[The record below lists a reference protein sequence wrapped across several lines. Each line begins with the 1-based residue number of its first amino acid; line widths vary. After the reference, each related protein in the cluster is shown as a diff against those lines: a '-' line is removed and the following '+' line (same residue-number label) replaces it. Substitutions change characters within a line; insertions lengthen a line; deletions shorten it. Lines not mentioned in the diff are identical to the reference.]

1 MEAPDADDVID
12 TAYPYDG
19 PHDDEMVASAAA
31 ALPRLVR
38 YLNNATGPGHR
49 KASLTYAATAYR
61 IVNELGAAI
70 DLLPQVLEQVMAFLQ
85 EQADDPTLYDDRYD
99 RPAADTA
106 IEAALWMDTA
116 LVHSR
121 MLASA
126 LAAVARR
133 AGHLGNNDPKD

>member
-49 KASLTYAATAYR
+49 SSSLTYAATADR
-61 IVNELGAAI
+61 IVNTLTSAI
-70 DLLPQVLEQVMAFLQ
+70 GLLPQLLAQLAGFLEA
-85 EQADDPTLYDDRYD
+85 EADNATLYDDRHD
-99 RPAADTA
+99 RVAGRTA
-106 IEAALWMDTA
+106 EHAALSIEDAINLANA
-116 LVHSR
+116 LFD
-121 MLASA
+121 A
-126 LAAVARR
+126 LTIAARHTT
-133 AGHLGNNDPKD
+133 HLGNNDPKD